1 MDISKLEFI
10 KAKLSEEEKPGEEAH
25 RLMMSYNRAVASE
38 ARSFDPPP
46 KESAVLMI
54 LHPRN
59 NELHTLFIQRPENQG
74 VHSGQISFPGGK
86 KELTD
91 DDLLST
97 AYRETFEEIGL
108 EESKL
113 EYLGALSELY
123 IPPSNFI
130 VQPYVAF
137 CDHEP
142 QLTPSAEEVS
152 EVIHY
157 PLGQLLNQNELQKK
171 KIYLQKFDLH
181 LEVPYFDIYGKTLWG
196 ATAMMIAEFKLLIQK

>member
-1 MDISKLEFI
+1 MDISKLNFI
-10 KAKLSEEEKPGEEAH
+10 KEKLAKEEKPGEEAH

-38 ARSFDPPP
+38 ARGFDPPP

-54 LHPRN
+54 IHPRN
-59 NELHTLFIQRPENQG
+59 NQLHTLFIQRPENQG

-91 DDLLST
+91 DSLLST
-97 AYRETFEEIGL
+97 AYRETFEEIGID
-108 EESKL
+108 KGNL

-130 VQPYVAF
+130 VQPFVAY

-142 QLTPSAEEVS
+142 RLIPSADEVS

-157 PLGQLLNQNELQKK
+157 PLDQLLNQNELQKK

-196 ATAMMIAEFKLLIQK
+196 ATAMMVAEFKILIQK

>member
-1 MDISKLEFI
+1 MEISSLDLIRE
-10 KAKLSEEEKPGEEAH
+10 KLSSSEKPGEEAH

-46 KESAVLMI
+46 KESAVMMI
-54 LHPRN
+54 LHPRD
-59 NELHTLFIQRPENQG
+59 NELHTLFILRPENQG

-91 DDLLST
+91 DNLLHT
-97 AYRETFEEIGL
+97 AFRETYEEIGI
-108 EESKL
+108 EQSKL
-113 EYLGALSELY
+113 EYLGSLSELY

-130 VQPYVAF
+130 VQPFVAY
-137 CDHEP
+137 CNHEP
-142 QLTPSAEEVS
+142 ELTPSADEVS

-157 PLGQLLNQNELQKK
+157 PLGQLLTQNELQKK

-181 LEVPYFDIYGKTLWG
+181 LEVPYFDVFGKTLWG
-196 ATAMMIAEFKLLIQK
+196 ATAMMVAEFKMLIQK